1 MSVDPARHDEE
12 TVQVRGDGSSRG
24 RLTACGSKLLD
35 DAVCDQN
42 VDCQERTVRL
52 SYLSVLEE
60 LLHGKPPL
68 DEQADNFELLDVD
81 QAEVR
86 DLEF

>member
-1 MSVDPARHDEE
+1 MDMSVDTARHDKEPM
-12 TVQVRGDGSSRG
+12 QVGGGDSSRS

-42 VDCQERTVRL
+42 VDCEERAVRL

-60 LLHGKPPL
+60 VLHGNLP
-68 DEQADNFELLDVD
+68 
-81 QAEVR
+81 
-86 DLEF
+86 